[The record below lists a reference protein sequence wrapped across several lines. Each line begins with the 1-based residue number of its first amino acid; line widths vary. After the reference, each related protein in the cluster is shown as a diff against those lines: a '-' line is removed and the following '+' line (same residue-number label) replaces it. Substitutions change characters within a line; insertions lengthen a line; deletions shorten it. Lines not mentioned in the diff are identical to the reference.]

1 MTMNTRKFASLFVA
15 AALALPAVGTLAAQE
30 FGRDSVYAHP
40 GQPASTAPSTA
51 VKAQIDRF
59 GRDSVYV
66 TKDTQLSKPTG
77 ITVGESVNA
86 KPGRA

>member
-1 MTMNTRKFASLFVA
+1 MNTRKFASLFVA
-15 AALALPAVGTLAAQE
+15 AALALPAVGTLAGQE

-40 GQPASTAPSTA
+40 GQPASTTKPSTA